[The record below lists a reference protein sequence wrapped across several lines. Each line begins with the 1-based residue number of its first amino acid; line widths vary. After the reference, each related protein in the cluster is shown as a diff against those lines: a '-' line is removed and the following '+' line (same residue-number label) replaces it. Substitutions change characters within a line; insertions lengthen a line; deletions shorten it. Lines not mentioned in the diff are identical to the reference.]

1 MRAQFRFYAELSDFL
16 PTKRRQ
22 RSFVQPFEGN
32 PSIKDTIEAIGVPHP
47 EVDLIIVNS
56 ESVDFDYHLQDG
68 DWVSVYPIFETIDIS
83 PLIHLIPEPLSQV
96 RFVLDTHLGR
106 LAGYLRMLGFD
117 TIYRNDFEDETLA
130 QISSEQSRILLT
142 RDRGLLKRSSV
153 TYGYCVRSINPRDR
167 LIEIM
172 RRYSLF
178 DSVSPFRRCIRC
190 NALLAEVAAKDVRD
204 RLPAQVK
211 AHYNE
216 FRQCTGCDQIYWK
229 GTHFERMERFIVWIL
244 KENRR

>member
-1 MRAQFRFYAELSDFL
+1 MCAKFRFYANLNDFL
-16 PTKRRQ
+16 PPKRRHHAL
-22 RSFVQPFEGN
+22 VHTFEGN
-32 PSIKDTIEAIGVPHP
+32 PAIKDTIEAIGVPHP
-47 EVDLIIVNS
+47 EVDLIIVNG
-56 ESVDFDYHLQDG
+56 ESVDFGYHLQDG
-68 DWVSVYPIFETIDIS
+68 DWVSVYPIFESIDIS
-83 PLIHLIPEPLSQV
+83 SLIRLSPEPLSQV

-106 LAGYLRMLGFD
+106 LAGYLRMLGFN
-117 TIYRNDFEDETLA
+117 TIYRNDFDDEHLA
-130 QISSEQSRILLT
+130 QIASEQNRILLT

-153 TYGYCVRSINPRDR
+153 TYGYWVRNTNPKDR

-172 RRYSLF
+172 RRYNLF
-178 DSVSPFRRCIRC
+178 DSVSPFLRCIRC
-190 NALLAEVAAKDVRD
+190 NALLAEVVAMDVRD

-229 GTHFERMERFIVWIL
+229 GTHFERMERFIDWVL